1 MFLKHRGFFMKKV
14 KGFTKVDN
22 ENILFNMDLSPFS
35 KLVYT
40 YLVYYTRN
48 GTGVCFCLKTTLSKL
63 IGISLYHLR
72 KSLCELEKYELINIT
87 RRRQGNPDDIRVNDF
102 KVKPEPISSLIPLYE
117 EDCKEKKKKDSPNT
131 ISSKTTEISSSEK
144 TVVPETNT
152 NTTTTTTTQPVLTS
166 LNTPT
171 TSTEV
176 SSSEKTVVPETNTNT
191 TTQPVLTS
199 LNTPTTS
206 NNVKYLPEPTERL
219 KNQLQSILRPPSY
232 GYFFKSLKVLEL
244 DEQEIKIGI
253 EYSVLQNDIIQV
265 YIPTIQKII
274 GVSNVHF
281 VPMKGL
287 SHNDV

>member
-1 MFLKHRGFFMKKV
+1 MKKV

-171 TSTEV
+171 TS
-176 SSSEKTVVPETNTNT
+176 
-191 TTQPVLTS
+191 
-199 LNTPTTS
+199 